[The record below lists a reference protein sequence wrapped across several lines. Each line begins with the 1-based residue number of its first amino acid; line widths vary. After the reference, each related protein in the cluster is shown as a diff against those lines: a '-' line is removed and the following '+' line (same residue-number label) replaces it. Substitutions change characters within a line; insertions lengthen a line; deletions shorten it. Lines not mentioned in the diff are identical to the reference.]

1 MFENKDDTILARWLA
16 GELTS
21 EELQE
26 FKATDEYAQYE
37 SIVQGLDRL
46 EKPSFDGKS
55 LKKRIQNTID
65 TPPRQKVFSIKT
77 VTSISAIAA
86 SMLLIVGLFFNKVTY
101 TTGIGETH
109 TITLSD
115 GTKVIMNSGS
125 TVHHKR
131 FFWSSQREVYLE
143 GEAFFDVTSGD
154 DFVVNTKYGEIA
166 VLGTEFNIH
175 TREKSFELACY
186 EGKVRYTNSNTQETA
201 QLTRGK
207 AIQVESDKIS
217 QKEAGESPAWM
228 SGKSQFESTPL
239 SEVLEDLQ
247 LHYKITVIPDEIDM
261 EQSFTG
267 NFRYDDLDLA
277 LRKIC
282 LAMGLEYTLS
292 DNKQTVTITKR

>member
-16 GELTS
+16 GELTP
-21 EELQE
+21 EELEE
-26 FKATDEYAQYE
+26 FKASDEYAQYQY
-37 SIVQGLDRL
+37 IVKGLDRL

-65 TPPRQKVFSIKT
+65 TPPKQKVFSIKT
-77 VTSISAIAA
+77 ITSVSAVAA
-86 SMLLIVGLFFNKVTY
+86 SILLILGLFFNKVTY
-101 TTGIGETH
+101 TTDIGETD

-115 GTKVIMNSGS
+115 GTKIIMNSS
-125 TVHHKR
+125 SIVHHKR

-154 DFVVNTKYGEIA
+154 DFIVNTKYGEIA

-175 TREKSFELACY
+175 TREKSFELSCY
-186 EGKVRYTNSNTQETA
+186 EGKVKYTNNNTQETA

-217 QKEAGESPAWM
+217 PKEIEESPAWM
-228 SGKSQFESTPL
+228 NGKSQFKSAPL

-247 LHYKITVIPDEIDM
+247 LHYKLTVIPEAIDM
-261 EQSFTG
+261 EQLFTG
-267 NFRYDDLDLA
+267 SYRYDDLDLA

-292 DNKQTVTITKR
+292 NNKQSVTISKR

>member
-16 GELTS
+16 GELTPK
-21 EELQE
+21 ELEE
-26 FKATDEYAQYE
+26 FKASDEYVQYE
-37 SIVQGLDRL
+37 SIVKGLDRL

-55 LKKRIQNTID
+55 LKNRIRNTID
-65 TPPRQKVFSIKT
+65 TPPKQKVFSIKT
-77 VTSISAIAA
+77 ITSVSAIAA
-86 SMLLIVGLFFNKVTY
+86 SVLLILGLFFNKVTY
-101 TTGIGETH
+101 TTDIGETH

-154 DFVVNTKYGEIA
+154 DFIVNTKYGEIA

-175 TREKSFELACY
+175 ARKKSFELACY

-201 QLTRGK
+201 QLTKGK

-217 QKEAGESPAWM
+217 PKEIGESPAWM
-228 SGKSQFESTPL
+228 NGKSQFESTPL

-247 LHYKITVIPDEIDM
+247 LHYKLTVIPDAIDL
-261 EQSFTG
+261 EQLFTG
-267 NFRYDDLDLA
+267 NYRYDDLDLA

-282 LAMGLEYTLS
+282 LTMGLEYTLS
-292 DNKQTVTITKR
+292 KNKQSVTITKR